1 MTSDGE
7 AFNNSFSY
15 SHNQGGQAD
24 RICLPLFVKH
34 ILSAGGSALKFI
46 IGVAKDGFLMTRYK
60 IAELSIEMKCTGQ
73 TLLKQAE
80 IYRKNAND
88 SVDMTIQ
95 ISEQRLKNAKETYSH
110 LSLND
115 CEYILTGFDFY
126 RLLLDFNGFGLHSSA
141 VALNNKAVLFSAPCG
156 TGKSTHASLWQ
167 QHFGA
172 DKALIIN
179 DDKPV
184 LRFLEDTFYVYG
196 TPWSG
201 KSDLNLNLKV
211 PLQAIVF
218 LEQAT
223 ENHIRRLTNKE
234 ALKLLLYQSL
244 SPNSDQDKMIKLL
257 TLLDH
262 LLNKI
267 PVYQM
272 GCTVSIE
279 AVELVYQT
287 INDKTKG

>member
-1 MTSDGE
+1 M
-7 AFNNSFSY
+7 
-15 SHNQGGQAD
+15 
-24 RICLPLFVKH
+24 
-34 ILSAGGSALKFI
+34 ALI
-46 IGVAKDGFLMTRYK
+46 MTRYN
-60 IAELSIEMKCTGQ
+60 IAELSIELKYTGP

-80 IYRKNAND
+80 PYRTDAFD

-95 ISEQRLKNAKETYSH
+95 IAEQRLTKFKETYAH

-115 CEYILTGFDFY
+115 CDYILTGCDFY
-126 RLLLDFNGFGLHSSA
+126 QSLLDFNGFSLHSSA
-141 VALNNKAVLFSAPCG
+141 VALDNQAVLFSGPCG
-156 TGKSTHASLWQ
+156 TGKSTHTNLWQ

-172 DKALIIN
+172 DKAIILN
-179 DDKPV
+179 DDKPA

-201 KSDLNLNLKV
+201 KSDLNLNIKV

-218 LEQAT
+218 LEQAA
-223 ENHIRRLTNKE
+223 ENQIRRLTNKE
-234 ALKLLLYQSL
+234 ALKLLIYQSL
-244 SPNSDQDKMIKLL
+244 HPNIDRDKMIKLL

-272 GCTVSIE
+272 GCTVSID
-279 AVELVYQT
+279 AVKLVHNT
-287 INDKTKG
+287 INNGTKG

>member
-1 MTSDGE
+1 
-7 AFNNSFSY
+7 
-15 SHNQGGQAD
+15 
-24 RICLPLFVKH
+24 
-34 ILSAGGSALKFI
+34 
-46 IGVAKDGFLMTRYK
+46 MTRYN
-60 IAELSIEMKCTGQ
+60 IAELSIELNCTGL

-80 IYRKNAND
+80 PYRTDAFD
-88 SVDMTIQ
+88 PVDMTIQ
-95 ISEQRLKNAKETYSH
+95 IAEQRLKKTKETYPH
-110 LSLND
+110 LSLNECD
-115 CEYILTGFDFY
+115 YILTGFDFY
-126 RLLLDFNGFGLHSSA
+126 RLLLNFDGFGLHSSA

-156 TGKSTHASLWQ
+156 TGKSTHVSLWQ

-172 DKALIIN
+172 DKAVILN
-179 DDKPV
+179 DDKPA

-218 LEQAT
+218 LEQAA
-223 ENHIRRLTNKE
+223 ENHISRLTLKKRSSCSSIKAYAPTVTKE
-234 ALKLLLYQSL
+234 
-244 SPNSDQDKMIKLL
+244 KMIKLL
-257 TLLDH
+257 TLFDH

-287 INDKTKG
+287 INNGTKG